1 MLMRKA
7 RASDMR
13 HKVKV
18 YEQVNVRN
26 RETGVIETKWR
37 YIFSL
42 WCREVTVFREQLEAI
57 YSGANNM
64 RDRLEMETRYTTKLN
79 TTHRAV
85 HLGKLYNVSIVGDT
99 EGTSDHIRFLI
110 ERTDDGGA

>member
-1 MLMRKA
+1 MRKA

-26 RETGVIETKWR
+26 KTTGALEPRWLYV
-37 YIFSL
+37 FSL
-42 WCREVTVFREQLEAI
+42 WCREVTIFREQLEAI
-57 YSGANNM
+57 HSGAITL

-79 TTHRAV
+79 TTHRVV
-85 HLGKLYNVSIVGDT
+85 HLGKLYSVSIAGDT
-99 EGTSDHIRFLI
+99 EGTSDRVRFYI
-110 ERTDDGGA
+110 ERLEDGGA